1 MIKIILKRVLI
12 LILLVSQSANTLA
25 ENLSPLRVSVTYFT
39 PPFIISNGYNNFMGF
54 DVNMLSFICYYLQR
68 DCKYEAME
76 FDELIASITDNTSDI
91 AVGGIIITPSRLLE
105 VAMSTPYLVSSSRF
119 LTYSENSVSEATKDI
134 LENKKIGV
142 EKGSVFGEQL
152 KAWEINGIEIIEY
165 NHEAD
170 EIQALIQRNIDFAIM
185 DNYSSI
191 YWVNHSE
198 KKLKLLGKSIEY
210 GYGYGIAIN
219 PKNAQLI
226 KEINEAINAYV
237 RSSQYK
243 ENYNLYLLDF

>member
-1 MIKIILKRVLI
+1 MIKIILKSLLI
-12 LILLVSQSANTLA
+12 LILTFSQLANALA
-25 ENLSPLRVSVTYFT
+25 GNIPPLRVSVTYFT

-54 DVNMLSFICYYLQR
+54 DVNMLSFICYYLKR
-68 DCKYEAME
+68 DCQYEAME
-76 FDELIASITDNTSDI
+76 FGDLIPSITNNTSDI
-91 AVGGIIITPSRLLE
+91 AVSGIIITPSRLLE

-119 LTYSENSVSEATKDI
+119 ITYSENSVSELTEDI

-152 KAWEINGIEIIEY
+152 KTWEISGIEIIEY
-165 NHEAD
+165 NQEAD

-198 KKLKLLGKSIEY
+198 KKLKLLGKSIKY

-219 PKNAQLI
+219 PNNVQLI
-226 KEINEAINAYV
+226 KDINSAINAYI
-237 RSSQYK
+237 RSGQYK
-243 ENYNLYLLDF
+243 ENYNLYLLEF